1 MKAAS
6 ASAARAARVSAAAA
20 AETGGASASGD
31 VDPVGNGERVD
42 DVDEV
47 DNVDWNFG
55 IGTPNE
61 QVVPEPPPA
70 ASILAPRATQMARV
84 LFAHGH
90 LLRFDRKQHAIGKP
104 YPPLATITAAAYL
117 RSLGH
122 EVALYD
128 PMLDEDTR
136 GFAPALARVRPDV
149 VVIYDDVFNWFT
161 KMCLG
166 RMREA
171 ALGMIAAARAA
182 GARIVVSGHDSA
194 DAPDVYLQAG
204 ADFVA
209 VGEAEL
215 TLGELLARPAGA
227 PPTDVPGLVF
237 RDRGLTRRTG
247 PRALLKELE
256 TLPLAAWDLVDVD
269 RYRAFWRARHG
280 YFSLNVNTTRG
291 CPYKCNWCS
300 KPVYGNTY
308 HTRAPDDVVAEI
320 RLLRERYAPDRLWF
334 SDDIFGL
341 KARWLLPFS
350 QRIAAEGLAMP
361 FLCQTRADLMTEENV
376 AALRRAGC
384 AETWMGVESGAQSVL
399 DAMDKGLS
407 LSEVRG
413 AVGRLRAAGIRIGF
427 FLQFGYPGEGWR
439 EIGMTRALVRE
450 LAPDDIGIS
459 VSYPLP
465 GTRFHARVQAQMGEK
480 RNWTQSDDLDPLFP
494 GLFSRDFYRRL
505 SRTVHAEFRTRHAL
519 RVLRGIATTPRS
531 VDRTALKAL
540 GGLAELPLWL
550 ANTALLHAQV
560 GFGRQKIVPS

>member
-1 MKAAS
+1 
-6 ASAARAARVSAAAA
+6 
-20 AETGGASASGD
+20 
-31 VDPVGNGERVD
+31 
-42 DVDEV
+42 
-47 DNVDWNFG
+47 
-55 IGTPNE
+55 
-61 QVVPEPPPA
+61 
-70 ASILAPRATQMARV
+70 MARV

-122 EVALYD
+122 AVELYD
-128 PMLDEDTR
+128 PMLDDDTS
-136 GFAPALARVRPDV
+136 GFGPALARARPDV

-171 ALGMIAAARAA
+171 ALGMIAAARTA
-182 GARIVVSGHDSA
+182 GARIIVSGHDAA
-194 DAPDVYLQAG
+194 DAPEVYLNAG

-209 VGEAEL
+209 IGEAEI
-215 TLGELLARPAGA
+215 TLGELLAQPETPASI
-227 PPTDVPGLVF
+227 PGLVF
-237 RDRGLTRRTG
+237 RDRGLVRRTG
-247 PRALLKELE
+247 PRALLKELG
-256 TLPLAAWDLVDVD
+256 TLPLAAWDLVDID

-308 HTRAPDDVVAEI
+308 HTRTPDDVVDEI

-334 SDDIFGL
+334 CDDIFGL
-341 KARWLLPFS
+341 KARWLMPFS
-350 QRIAAEGLAMP
+350 ERIAAEGLAVP
-361 FLCQTRADLMTEENV
+361 FLCQTRADLMTAENV

-407 LSEVRG
+407 IDQVRG
-413 AVGRLRAAGIRIGF
+413 AVTRLRAAGIRIGF

-439 EIGMTRALVRE
+439 EIEMTRNLVRE

-465 GTRFHARVQAQMGEK
+465 GTRFHDTVKARLGDK

-494 GLFSRDFYRRL
+494 GRFSRDFYRRL
-505 SRTVHAEFRTRHAL
+505 SRTVHAEFRTRHAW
-519 RVLRGIATTPRS
+519 RALRGLWAAPRPDLS
-531 VDRTALKAL
+531 TVRTSLRALS
-540 GGLAELPLWL
+540 GLAELPMWL
-550 ANTALLHAQV
+550 ANTAVLNAQA
-560 GFGRQKIVPS
+560 GFSRQKIVPT

>member
-1 MKAAS
+1 
-6 ASAARAARVSAAAA
+6 
-20 AETGGASASGD
+20 
-31 VDPVGNGERVD
+31 
-42 DVDEV
+42 
-47 DNVDWNFG
+47 
-55 IGTPNE
+55 
-61 QVVPEPPPA
+61 
-70 ASILAPRATQMARV
+70 MARI

-122 EVALYD
+122 DVALYD
-128 PMLDEDTR
+128 PMLDDDTR
-136 GFAPALARVRPDV
+136 GFAPALARARPEI

-182 GARIVVSGHDSA
+182 GARVVVSGHDAA
-194 DAPDVYLQAG
+194 DAPEVYLGAG

-209 VGEAEL
+209 VGEAEI
-215 TLGELLARPAGA
+215 TLGELLAHLDAPAAPARSAGVRLPEETAVAHRAWGA
-227 PPTDVPGLVF
+227 ERLGGVPGLVF
-237 RDRGLTRRTG
+237 RDRGIVRRTG
-247 PRALLKELE
+247 PRALLKELG
-256 TLPLAAWDLVDVD
+256 TLPIAAWDLVDVD
-269 RYRAFWRARHG
+269 RYRAFWRERHG

-308 HTRAPDDVVAEI
+308 HTRTSDDVVAEI

-334 SDDIFGL
+334 CDDIFGL
-341 KARWLLPFS
+341 KARWLMPFS
-350 QRIAAEGLAMP
+350 ERMASEGLALP
-361 FLCQTRADLMTEENV
+361 FLCQTRADLMTAENV

-384 AETWMGVESGAQSVL
+384 AETWLGVESGAQSVL
-399 DAMDKGLS
+399 DGMDKGLT
-407 LSEVRG
+407 LDQVRG
-413 AVGRLRAAGIRIGF
+413 AVTRLRGAGIRIGF
-427 FLQFGYPGEGWR
+427 FLQFGYPGEGWP
-439 EIGMTRALVRE
+439 EIEKTRNLVRE
-450 LAPDDIGIS
+450 LTPDDIGIS

-465 GTRFHARVQAQMGEK
+465 GTRFHDSVKARLGEK

-519 RVLRGIATTPRS
+519 RTLRGLVAAPGADRS
-531 VDRTALKAL
+531 TLMTSLRALT
-540 GGLAELPLWL
+540 GLAELPLWL
-550 ANTALLHAQV
+550 ANTALLHAQA
-560 GFGRQKIVPS
+560 GWSRQKIVPGA

>member
-1 MKAAS
+1 
-6 ASAARAARVSAAAA
+6 
-20 AETGGASASGD
+20 
-31 VDPVGNGERVD
+31 
-42 DVDEV
+42 
-47 DNVDWNFG
+47 
-55 IGTPNE
+55 
-61 QVVPEPPPA
+61 
-70 ASILAPRATQMARV
+70 
-84 LFAHGH
+84 
-90 LLRFDRKQHAIGKP
+90 
-104 YPPLATITAAAYL
+104 
-117 RSLGH
+117 
-122 EVALYD
+122 
-128 PMLDEDTR
+128 
-136 GFAPALARVRPDV
+136 V

-161 KMCLG
+161 KMGLG

-204 ADFVA
+204 ADFIA
-209 VGEAEL
+209 VGEAEI
-215 TLGELLARPAGA
+215 TLGELLARPDEPAA
-227 PPTDVPGLVF
+227 VPGLVF
-237 RDRGLTRRTG
+237 RDRGMTRRTG
-247 PRALLKELE
+247 PRALLKELQ
-256 TLPLAAWDLVDVD
+256 TLPLAAWDLVDIE

-308 HTRAPDDVVAEI
+308 HTRSPDDVVAEI
-320 RLLRERYAPDRLWF
+320 RLLIGRYAPDRLWF
-334 SDDIFGL
+334 CDDIFGL

-350 QRIAAEGLAMP
+350 QRIAAEGLATP

-413 AVGRLRAAGIRIGF
+413 AVGRLRGAGIRIGF

-439 EIGMTRALVRE
+439 EIEMTRALVRE

-465 GTRFHARVQAQMGEK
+465 GTRFHERVRAHGRE
-480 RNWTQSDDLDPLFP
+480 TELDPERRP
-494 GLFSRDFYRRL
+494 GSAVSGPVFARLLPAAIADGARRIPDASRLAGAARHRDHAAFRRSQDL
-505 SRTVHAEFRTRHAL
+505 EGPGRPGGAAVVARQHRPSARASRIQQAENRTV
-519 RVLRGIATTPRS
+519 VM
-531 VDRTALKAL
+531 
-540 GGLAELPLWL
+540 
-550 ANTALLHAQV
+550 
-560 GFGRQKIVPS
+560 

>member
-1 MKAAS
+1 M
-6 ASAARAARVSAAAA
+6 
-20 AETGGASASGD
+20 G
-31 VDPVGNGERVD
+31 
-42 DVDEV
+42 
-47 DNVDWNFG
+47 
-55 IGTPNE
+55 
-61 QVVPEPPPA
+61 
-70 ASILAPRATQMARV
+70 RV

-90 LLRFDRKQHAIGKP
+90 LLRFDRKQYAIGKP

-128 PMLDEDTR
+128 PMLDDDTS
-136 GFAPALARVRPDV
+136 GFGPALARVQPDV

-166 RMREA
+166 AMRDA
-171 ALGMIAAARAA
+171 ALKMIAAARAA
-182 GARIVVSGHDSA
+182 GARVIVSGHDSA
-194 DAPDVYLQAG
+194 DAPDVYLHAG

-209 VGEAEL
+209 VGEAEI
-215 TLGELLARPAGA
+215 TLGQLLARMDAPA
-227 PPTDVPGLVF
+227 DVPGLVF
-237 RDRGLTRRTG
+237 RDRGLVRRTG

-256 TLPLAAWDLVDVD
+256 TLPIAAWDLVDVE

-308 HTRAPDDVVAEI
+308 HTRTPDDVVAEI

-334 SDDIFGL
+334 CDDIFGL
-341 KARWLLPFS
+341 KARWLIPFS
-350 QRIAAEGLAMP
+350 ERIAGERLAVP
-361 FLCQTRADLMTEENV
+361 FLCQTRADLMTAENV

-399 DAMDKGLS
+399 DAMDKGLTIDH
-407 LSEVRG
+407 VRG

-439 EIGMTRALVRE
+439 EIEMTRNLIRE
-450 LAPDDIGIS
+450 LTPDDIGIS

-465 GTRFHARVQAQMGEK
+465 GTRFHASVQARLGDK
-480 RNWTQSDDLDPLFP
+480 RNWNQSDDLDPLFP
-494 GLFSRDFYRRL
+494 GRFSREFYRRL
-505 SRTVHAEFRTRHAL
+505 SRTVHAEFRTRHAM
-519 RVLRGIATTPRS
+519 RALRGLVAAPLPDAQKLGAS
-531 VDRTALKAL
+531 LKAL
-540 GGLAELPLWL
+540 TGLAELPLWL
-550 ANTALLHAQV
+550 ANNALLHAQV
-560 GFGRQKIVPS
+560 GFSRQKIDAAT

>member
-1 MKAAS
+1 M
-6 ASAARAARVSAAAA
+6 A
-20 AETGGASASGD
+20 AEAAVRAEYTRR
-31 VDPVGNGERVD
+31 GERRM
-42 DVDEV
+42 
-47 DNVDWNFG
+47 G
-55 IGTPNE
+55 
-61 QVVPEPPPA
+61 
-70 ASILAPRATQMARV
+70 RV

-122 EVALYD
+122 DVALYD
-128 PMLDEDTR
+128 PMLDDDTR

-182 GARIVVSGHDSA
+182 GARVIVSGHDAA
-194 DAPDVYLQAG
+194 DAPEVYLDAG

-209 VGEAEL
+209 VGEAEI
-215 TLGELLARPAGA
+215 TLGELLARMDAPAGRARAGVSRSRDGA
-227 PPTDVPGLVF
+227 PHRPARAAQGA
-237 RDRGLTRRTG
+237 GRRCRS
-247 PRALLKELE
+247 P
-256 TLPLAAWDLVDVD
+256 AWDLVDVD

-308 HTRAPDDVVAEI
+308 HTRTPDNVVAEI

-334 SDDIFGL
+334 CDDIFGL
-341 KARWLLPFS
+341 KARWLIPFS
-350 QRIAAEGLAMP
+350 ERIAAEGLALP
-361 FLCQTRADLMTEENV
+361 FLCQTRADLMTAENV

-399 DAMDKGLS
+399 DAMDKGLT
-407 LSEVRG
+407 LDQVRG
-413 AVGRLRAAGIRIGF
+413 AVARLRAAGIRIGF

-439 EIGMTRALVRE
+439 EIEMTRNLVRE
-450 LAPDDIGIS
+450 LTPDDIGIS

-465 GTRFHARVQAQMGEK
+465 GTRFHDSVQARLGEK
-480 RNWTQSDDLDPLFP
+480 RNWSQSDDLDPLFP
-494 GLFSRDFYRRL
+494 GLFSREFYRRL

-519 RVLRGIATTPRS
+519 RALRGWLPRPA
-531 VDRTALKAL
+531 RMT
-540 GGLAELPLWL
+540 G
-550 ANTALLHAQV
+550 N
-560 GFGRQKIVPS
+560 